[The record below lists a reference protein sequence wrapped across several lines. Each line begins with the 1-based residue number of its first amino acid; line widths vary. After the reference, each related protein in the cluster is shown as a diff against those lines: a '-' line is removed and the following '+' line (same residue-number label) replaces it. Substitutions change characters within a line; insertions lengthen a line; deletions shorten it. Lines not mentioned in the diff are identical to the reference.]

1 MSKPMNENMNNHSP
15 LALCL
20 GAAWEQ
26 LSPTLQAHYRGGSVC
41 EVGTLDV
48 KFPAWMRP
56 LLWVLR
62 WLGALV
68 HRRAAQVHTVVERH
82 TPDPQGTRQTWKR
95 TLTYADGQVLRF
107 DSVWVLEPDACLV
120 EYVNPWLG
128 LQIAPYVRD
137 AALHCE
143 GVCLV
148 LRLGRWRWHLS
159 ERWLLGHTV
168 IDEYAIDERHFAMD
182 FRLIHPWFGQ
192 VFRYA
197 GRFAVDQDRQRE
209 ERRTQYGAN
218 QSRLPTP

>member
-1 MSKPMNENMNNHSP
+1 MNMSMNKHSP

-26 LSPTLQAHYRGGSVC
+26 LSPTLQAHYQGGSVR

-48 KFPAWMRP
+48 EFPAWMRP
-56 LLWVLR
+56 LLWALQ

-68 HRRAAQVHTVVERH
+68 HRSAPQVHTVVERQ
-82 TPDPQGTRQTWKR
+82 TQDVQSTRQTWKR
-95 TLTYADGQVLRF
+95 TLSYADGQVLCF
-107 DSVWVLEPDACLV
+107 DSVWVLEQPHTPDAHLV

-128 LQIAPYVRD
+128 LQIAPHVQD
-137 AALHCE
+137 AALHYE

-148 LRLGRWRWHLS
+148 LRLGHWRWRLS

-168 IDEYAIDERHFAMD
+168 IDEHAIDERHFAMD

-197 GRFAVDQDRQRE
+197 GRFAVGQD
-209 ERRTQYGAN
+209 TQSA
-218 QSRLPTP
+218 LLL

>member
-1 MSKPMNENMNNHSP
+1 MNMSMNKHSP

-26 LSPTLQAHYRGGSVC
+26 LSPTLQAHYQGGSVR

-48 KFPAWMRP
+48 EFPAWMRP
-56 LLWVLR
+56 LLWALQ

-68 HRRAAQVHTVVERH
+68 HRSAPQVHTVVERQ
-82 TPDPQGTRQTWKR
+82 TQDVQNTRQTWKR
-95 TLTYADGQVLRF
+95 TLSYADGQVLRF
-107 DSVWVLEPDACLV
+107 DSVWVLEQPHTPDAHLV

-128 LQIAPYVRD
+128 LQIAPHVQD
-137 AALHCE
+137 TALHYE

-148 LRLGRWRWHLS
+148 LRLGHWRWRLS

-197 GRFAVDQDRQRE
+197 GRFAVGQD
-209 ERRTQYGAN
+209 TQSA
-218 QSRLPTP
+218 LLL